1 MAITLRLLT
10 MALAGCA
17 LAGTALAQPESLLD
31 VYQRALQNDP
41 AIREAEA
48 NYLAT
53 AEVKPQARSS
63 LLPDL
68 NLSAGLSHQFSE
80 SPGGA
85 VVGGVGAQSQ
95 AIKTEFDSDRDNWS
109 VGLTQTIFNWAQ
121 FATLKQA
128 DKRVTR
134 AETDFAVAKQDLVIR
149 VSTRYFNVLA
159 AEDNLASAVAA
170 REAIARQ
177 LEQAQR
183 RFEVGLIAITDVQ
196 QSQAAFDDAV
206 ATEID
211 AQRLLATAQ
220 EFLREIV
227 GEIVADLASPIDDL
241 PLLTPDPANA
251 EQWVQSALESNLAL
265 MSSRI
270 AADIAQDDIDI
281 QRAGRYPTLSLS
293 AAYNDSTTDQVVTN
307 FPFAGDPIVNPS
319 RQAPEGY
326 NWSFDLR
333 FPIYTGGFNRSKIQQ
348 SVYQHR
354 VGNRGLAARRTANGT
369 RNPRRVSRRDLGNLA
384 RARFAPGSRVSRH
397 RTTRHGSGV
406 RGRYADDGRRARRAK
421 QLAPRRDDLL
431 AQPLRLLV
439 ERASAQTGRGQPRDH
454 RHRADRRLVATVTR
468 VRRAGAQSSA
478 RRIALINALVE
489 RPGLKPSTRT
499 SPPFLRT
506 ASPPAMSSGR

>member
-53 AEVKPQARSS
+53 AEVKPQARSN

-354 VGNRGLAARRTANGT
+354 SATEALQRVARQTERETRDAYLGVISEISRVRALRQAVESAGTALRATEAGFEVGTQTTVDVLAAQN
-369 RNPRRVSRRDLGNLA
+369 NLRRVETTYSRSRYDYLLNVLA
-384 RARFAPGSRVSRH
+384 LKQAAGSLEI
-397 RTTRHGSGV
+397 T
-406 RGRYADDGRRARRAK
+406 DIEQIDGW
-421 QLAPRRDDLL
+421 L
-431 AQPLRLLV
+431 QP
-439 ERASAQTGRGQPRDH
+439 
-454 RHRADRRLVATVTR
+454 
-468 VRRAGAQSSA
+468 
-478 RRIALINALVE
+478 
-489 RPGLKPSTRT
+489 
-499 SPPFLRT
+499 
-506 ASPPAMSSGR
+506 